1 MSSNAGQIDYAIIGG
16 GISGLAS
23 AWFLQQR
30 GYSVQVL
37 EAASEIG
44 GTLRSRVE
52 SGFLIEQGPN
62 STLENTDALG
72 ELISGVGLNDSLQVA
87 NPVSNRR
94 YILKNQRL
102 ESLPLGVKDFLR
114 TPLFSARGK
123 LRLLAEPFIRRATTE
138 ESIAEFVRRRLGE
151 EFLDWAIDP
160 FISGVYAGD
169 PERLSIRAAT
179 AKIYAL
185 EVESGSLIRGMVRRL
200 FQGKKTGPTPSGRMI
215 SFAGGMQTL
224 ARGISLTLGASVRTQ
239 SRVTALEFSADG
251 RWRIRIAP
259 TATLGADMVIAR
271 AILICIPA
279 DQAAQLLAPLSPIA
293 ATILQSIRYPAVASV
308 ALGFRREQ
316 IKHPLDGFGFLI
328 PRRCNIETLGTLFS
342 SSLFPNRAPD
352 GCVLLTS
359 FLGGARNSHLAEYDD
374 DELSQKILQDISP
387 TLGITGMP
395 TLRAV
400 TVWPRA
406 IPQYE
411 LGHLTQL
418 ANLDNALN
426 KFPQLFTRANWRDG
440 ISVADCVRNARD
452 FARLAQL
459 N

>member
-1 MSSNAGQIDYAIIGG
+1 
-16 GISGLAS
+16 
-23 AWFLQQR
+23 
-30 GYSVQVL
+30 
-37 EAASEIG
+37 
-44 GTLRSRVE
+44 
-52 SGFLIEQGPN
+52 
-62 STLENTDALG
+62 
-72 ELISGVGLNDSLQVA
+72 
-87 NPVSNRR
+87 
-94 YILKNQRL
+94 
-102 ESLPLGVKDFLR
+102 
-114 TPLFSARGK
+114 
-123 LRLLAEPFIRRATTE
+123 
-138 ESIAEFVRRRLGE
+138 
-151 EFLDWAIDP
+151 
-160 FISGVYAGD
+160 
-169 PERLSIRAAT
+169 
-179 AKIYAL
+179 
-185 EVESGSLIRGMVRRL
+185 
-200 FQGKKTGPTPSGRMI
+200 
-215 SFAGGMQTL
+215 
-224 ARGISLTLGASVRTQ
+224 
-239 SRVTALEFSADG
+239 
-251 RWRIRIAP
+251 
-259 TATLGADMVIAR
+259 MVIAR

>member
-251 RWRIRIAP
+251 RWRI
-259 TATLGADMVIAR
+259 
-271 AILICIPA
+271 
-279 DQAAQLLAPLSPIA
+279 
-293 ATILQSIRYPAVASV
+293 
-308 ALGFRREQ
+308 
-316 IKHPLDGFGFLI
+316 
-328 PRRCNIETLGTLFS
+328 
-342 SSLFPNRAPD
+342 
-352 GCVLLTS
+352 
-359 FLGGARNSHLAEYDD
+359 
-374 DELSQKILQDISP
+374 
-387 TLGITGMP
+387 
-395 TLRAV
+395 
-400 TVWPRA
+400 
-406 IPQYE
+406 
-411 LGHLTQL
+411 
-418 ANLDNALN
+418 
-426 KFPQLFTRANWRDG
+426 
-440 ISVADCVRNARD
+440 
-452 FARLAQL
+452 
-459 N
+459 